1 MTEEDLAYWS
11 LFISSIKPLKQKKGG
26 ERVKPVLKE
35 RLKIKPRPEKQ
46 LSYILDLHGLTLQ
59 EAYTTVLKFINLH
72 FALSSKSI
80 LIITGKGLKGEG
92 KIKKEISF
100 WFETDKFKEKIS
112 RYEIENEGGAIRLY
126 LKKEKGIKKCQ
137 LKK

>member
-11 LFISSIKPLKQKKGG
+11 LFISSIKPLKPKKGV
-26 ERVKPVLKE
+26 EQVKPVFKE
-35 RLKIKPRPEKQ
+35 RLKIKPKPEKQ
-46 LSYILDLHGLTLQ
+46 LSYVLDLHGLTVQ
-59 EAYTTVLKFINLH
+59 DAYATVFKFINLH

>member
-11 LFISSIKPLKQKKGG
+11 LFISSIKPLKQKKGV

-59 EAYTTVLKFINLH
+59 EAYATVLKFINLH

-112 RYEIENEGGAIRLY
+112 KYEIENEGGAIRLY

>member
-11 LFISSIKPLKQKKGG
+11 LFISSIKPLKQKKGV

-59 EAYTTVLKFINLH
+59 EAYTTVFKFINLH

>member
-11 LFISSIKPLKQKKGG
+11 LFISSIKPLNPKKGV
-26 ERVKPVLKE
+26 ERAKPVFKE
-35 RLKIKPRPEKQ
+35 RLKIKPRSEKQ
-46 LSYILDLHGLTLQ
+46 LSYVLDLHGLTVQ
-59 EAYTTVLKFINLH
+59 EAYTTVFKFINLH

-126 LKKEKGIKKCQ
+126 LKKEKGTKKCQ
-137 LKK
+137 QKK